1 MKKLLAIAIGIEVL
15 PSGTISFAQDT
26 TSTDSKKM
34 QKKEEG
40 DKTDTTSTDKK

>member
-1 MKKLLAIAIGIEVL
+1 MKKLLAIAIGIGVAL
-15 PSGTISFAQDT
+15 GTISFAQDT

-34 QKKEEG
+34 QKKKKT